1 MEHQLRPATAS
12 DRDFLYGLHC
22 ATMREAIAQTWGW
35 DETWQRTD
43 FEARFQRCEVSVIEI
58 DGRATGAVWLEWRP
72 AELYVTDLQILPELQ
87 GRGAGTAV
95 LREIIAKAATLGIPV
110 ALQVLRVNRR
120 AQRLYERLGFRVT
133 ATSDTSVHMRHA
145 AGEPGAA

>member
-72 AELYVTDLQILPELQ
+72 AELYVTDL
-87 GRGAGTAV
+87 
-95 LREIIAKAATLGIPV
+95 AATLGIPV

-133 ATSDTSVHMRHA
+133 ATSDTSVDMRHA